1 MNEIRIALGGGGA
14 RGLAHLKVLEF
25 FDHHD
30 ISVTRIAGTSIGA
43 IVGALYASG
52 KSACEIQE
60 QLHQYVIFKKDRK
73 RSVMKKI
80 PKLLSWFSMLNMDTR
95 QPGVIRADAFLKNF
109 IQDLETIQFEDL
121 EIPLTIAATD
131 YWTGKE
137 VIFDSG
143 PLKPAVLASSAIPGM
158 FPAVQV
164 GDQVLVD
171 GALSN
176 CVPFSHFKED
186 GPLSVAIDVTSD
198 RTQTEHRIP
207 KMTEAAEGVF
217 DIVFDNLIQQQLEIC
232 QPDVFFRPGIEGVSI
247 LEFDKIE
254 RIYEQT
260 EKALPE
266 LKRMCMEKGLTF
278 KEEPGNSDSVAGD

>member
-1 MNEIRIALGGGGA
+1 MKEIQLALGGGGA

-25 FDHHD
+25 FDRQD
-30 ISVTRIAGTSIGA
+30 ITISRIAGTSIGA

-52 KSACEIQE
+52 KSALEIQE
-60 QLHQYVIFKKDRK
+60 ELHQYLIFKEDRK

-80 PKLLSWFSMLNMDTR
+80 PKLLSWLSMLNTDVK

-121 EIPLTIAATD
+121 KIPLTIAATD

-158 FPAVQV
+158 FPAVQHN
-164 GDQVLVD
+164 DQVLVD
-171 GALSN
+171 GALVN
-176 CVPFSHFKED
+176 CVPFSHFKDE
-186 GPLSVAIDVTSD
+186 GPLRVAIDVTSD
-198 RTQTEHRIP
+198 RTQTEHKLP

-217 DIVFDNLIQQQLEIC
+217 DIVFDNLIKQQLEIC
-232 QPDVFFRPGIEGVSI
+232 QPDVFFRPGIQGVSI

-254 RIYEQT
+254 RIYQQT
-260 EKALPE
+260 EDALPE
-266 LKRMCMEKGLTF
+266 LKRLCQEKGL
-278 KEEPGNSDSVAGD
+278 EL